1 MSISDCSSIIKAF
14 QKKMLTAPSEAA
26 ISGATMLRV
35 SSIQSNS
42 RAASSSLQNAIQPP
56 IPSELISAGFSN
68 SSSGSDSAA
77 SANVSLSLGQAFSN
91 VQSRELRGLQEFLA
105 DCIPC
110 DLRVEFRAELVSKL
124 DDAFLDMLEEMINN
138 YLKELSFLVNLLNAT
153 DVYADVCPLLF
164 ILQDIC
170 IPDLQRLLSLLAS
183 ILYRM
188 TVRELT
194 SLDLMKILILPLFQP
209 LFNSLFGMLNQ
220 YKALI
225 TDPLQCV
232 LANMDTQLNKLKI
245 GEVMSD
251 RLITDIVLKADKLK
265 LLETDDDKA
274 KLIST
279 LDAARQPFQDLDA
292 GINAMQNASGSA
304 VMHLR
309 RLSLVGIFEIE
320 TLLKELKAELANFLG
335 FNQAETV
342 EFMLNQYQKM
352 LIFRLIS
359 FIAAL
364 VKAKTVGFNCD
375 FTDQTK
381 AEDTVGRFLSDFL
394 GPNAPV
400 IVTNNTVTGD
410 IQLIFNPD
418 NKRNLPD
425 LFPDQQAEVVVQV
438 GFPRKTLRASG
449 SPEVDSAINAIINQS
464 NQPVTIKPGCV
475 FEPGLVDSNQLA
487 KWIRD
492 LEEST

>member
-1 MSISDCSSIIKAF
+1 
-14 QKKMLTAPSEAA
+14 MLTAPSEAS
-26 ISGATMLRV
+26 ISGATMLRM

-42 RAASSSLQNAIQPP
+42 LAAASSLRNAVSPP
-56 IPSELISAGFSN
+56 VATELISAGFSQ
-68 SSSGSDSAA
+68 SASQSP
-77 SANVSLSLGQAFSN
+77 SANVSFSLGETFSN
-91 VQSRELRGLQEFLA
+91 IQENPLKGLEDFIRS
-105 DCIPC
+105 CIPC
-110 DLRVEFRAELVSKL
+110 DLRVEFRADLLLKL
-124 DDAFLDMLEEMINN
+124 DDAFLDMIRQMIDN
-138 YLKELSFLVNLLNAT
+138 YLKEFAFLMNLLNAT

-194 SLDLMKILILPLFQP
+194 SVDLMKLIVLPLFQP
-209 LFNSLFGMLNQ
+209 LFNSLFAMLNQ
-220 YKALI
+220 YKTLI

-232 LANMDTQLNKLKI
+232 VANIDSQLNKLKV

-251 RLITDIVLKADKLK
+251 SLITDIVLKADYLK
-265 LLETDDDKA
+265 ATKSDEDRAT
-274 KLIST
+274 LISR

-292 GINAMQNASGSA
+292 GINAMQNAAGSA
-304 VMHLR
+304 MMHLR
-309 RLSLVGIFEIE
+309 RLSVVGIFEIE
-320 TLLKELKAELANFLG
+320 TLLRELKAELANFIG
-335 FNQAETV
+335 INENETID
-342 EFMLNQYQKM
+342 MLLAQYQKM

-375 FTDQTK
+375 FSDPSRS
-381 AEDTVGRFLSDFL
+381 EDTVGRFLSDFL

-400 IVTNNTVTGD
+400 IVLNNSVTGD
-410 IQLIFNPD
+410 IQLLFNPGKQKD
-418 NKRNLPD
+418 F
-425 LFPDQQAEVVVQV
+425 FPDQDIEVVTQV
-438 GFPRKTLRASG
+438 GFPRRALRAAG
-449 SPEVDSAINAIINQS
+449 SPEVDASINAIINQS

-487 KWIRD
+487 QWIKS
-492 LEEST
+492 LEETA